1 MTEATD
7 RPVPELVE
15 LEEQPV
21 AVVRDKVPM
30 DRMAA
35 FFDRAFGTVMVAI
48 GAGGA
53 QVAGPPLGIYHGM
66 PTDVVD
72 VSAGFPVRGEPAGE
86 GVTVERLAACR
97 AGQLLHVG
105 SYDDLPAAY
114 DTLMSWLAERGERP
128 GPVMWEAY
136 LTEPT
141 PGGTEPM
148 QTLVTWPV
156 AG

>member
-1 MTEATD
+1 MTETTD
-7 RPVPELVE
+7 RPQPELVE

-21 AVVRDKVPM
+21 AVVREQVAVGEMP
-30 DRMAA
+30 A
-35 FFDRAFGTVMVAI
+35 FFDRAFGAAMAAI
-48 GAGGA
+48 GAGA
-53 QVAGPPLGIYHGM
+53 AEVTGPPLGIYHGM

-72 VSAGFPVRGEPAGE
+72 VSAGFPVRGEPDGT
-86 GVTVERLAACR
+86 GVTVERLPAGR

-105 SYDDLPAAY
+105 SYDDLPLSY
-114 DTLMSWLAERGERP
+114 ETLMSWLADRGERP

-148 QTLVTWPV
+148 QTLITWPV
-156 AG
+156 EG